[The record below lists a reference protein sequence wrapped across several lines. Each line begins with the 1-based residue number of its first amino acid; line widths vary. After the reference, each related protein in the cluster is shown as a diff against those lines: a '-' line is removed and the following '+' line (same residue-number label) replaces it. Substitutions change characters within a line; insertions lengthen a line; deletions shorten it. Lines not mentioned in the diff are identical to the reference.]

1 MRLKAI
7 LICVIFSLTVLPITP
22 VDAQVGAPSVNLE
35 CVSQD
40 PSGAVDIEVYP
51 GADLTG
57 NAYCTVSNPNS
68 YQEKIDIQVNADGLV
83 VAHPGTITLGPNAE
97 EEFIVTVKAD
107 ERMTMSGRN
116 LRVVATVTEAM
127 NAPPPN
133 IAEAEVSMIVS
144 ILQFSGLQVEAVE
157 ASLTIESEI
166 EQEIEF
172 KVYNQGNWA
181 DQFSIGLTDNSMEEL
196 EYAGFSISIP
206 LVKVEID
213 SMTAPTKAR
222 ILIKTPK
229 VSEDWPINS
238 EGQYE
243 KTFKLEFISSS
254 QFSCSYESSCNS
266 ETAYTT
272 ITVYAEP
279 SDPEESDS
287 KSGVISN
294 SMDNK
299 TLVYGGGGAGVI
311 LLLILF
317 VVMRRKK

>member
-1 MRLKAI
+1 
-7 LICVIFSLTVLPITP
+7 
-22 VDAQVGAPSVNLE
+22 
-35 CVSQD
+35 
-40 PSGAVDIEVYP
+40 
-51 GADLTG
+51 
-57 NAYCTVSNPNS
+57 
-68 YQEKIDIQVNADGLV
+68 
-83 VAHPGTITLGPNAE
+83 
-97 EEFIVTVKAD
+97 
-107 ERMTMSGRN
+107 
-116 LRVVATVTEAM
+116 
-127 NAPPPN
+127 
-133 IAEAEVSMIVS
+133 
-144 ILQFSGLQVEAVE
+144 
-157 ASLTIESEI
+157 
-166 EQEIEF
+166 
-172 KVYNQGNWA
+172 
-181 DQFSIGLTDNSMEEL
+181 MEEL

>member
-1 MRLKAI
+1 M
-7 LICVIFSLTVLPITP
+7 SL
-22 VDAQVGAPSVNLE
+22 
-35 CVSQD
+35 D

-51 GADLTG
+51 GATLTG

-68 YQEKIDIQVNADGLV
+68 YQEKIDIQVTADGLV
-83 VAHPGTITLGPNAE
+83 VAHPGSITLGPNAE
-97 EEFIVTVKAD
+97 EEFTVTVKAD
-107 ERMTMSGRN
+107 ERMTMSSRN
-116 LRVVATVTEAM
+116 LRVTATVTEVM
-127 NAPPPN
+127 GAPPPN
-133 IAEAEVSMIVS
+133 LAEAEVSMIVS

-157 ASLTIESEI
+157 ASLTLESEF
-166 EQEIEF
+166 EQEVEF

-181 DQFSIGLTDNSMEEL
+181 DQFSLGLTKDSLQEL

-206 LVKVEID
+206 LVKVEIE
-213 SMTAPTKAR
+213 SMAAPTTAR

-229 VSEDWPINS
+229 VSEDWPMNS

-243 KTFKLEFISSS
+243 KTFKLEFIANS

-266 ETAYTT
+266 ETANTR

>member
-22 VDAQVGAPSVNLE
+22 ANAQVTPAVNLE
-35 CVSQD
+35 CESLD
-40 PSGAVDIEVYP
+40 PSGAVEIEVYP
-51 GADLTG
+51 GADLIG
-57 NAYCTVSNPNS
+57 IAYCTVSNPNS
-68 YQEKIDIQVNADGLV
+68 YQEKIDIQVTADGLV

-97 EEFIVTVKAD
+97 EDFTVTVKAD
-107 ERMTMSGRN
+107 QRMTMQSRN
-116 LRVVATVTEAM
+116 LMVRATVTEAM

-133 IAEAEVSMIVS
+133 LAEAEVSMIVS

-157 ASLTIESEI
+157 ASMPSLPEI
-166 EQEIEF
+166 EQDIEF
-172 KVYNQGNWA
+172 KIYNQGNWA
-181 DQFSIGLTDNSMEEL
+181 DQFSVGLTKDSLQEL

-206 LVKVEID
+206 LVKIEIE
-213 SMTAPTKAR
+213 SMAAPAKA
-222 ILIKTPK
+222 LIVLKTPK

-238 EGQYE
+238 DGQHE
-243 KTFKLEFISSS
+243 KTFTLEFIATSE
-254 QFSCSYESSCNS
+254 FSCRSEGYCNS

-272 ITVYAEP
+272 ITVYAEV
-279 SDPEESDS
+279 SSPEESDS

-299 TLVYGGGGAGVI
+299 ALVYGGGGAGVI